1 MTWDLYYWKYQYNVN
16 LRYGWS
22 LILLKKLI
30 IFYTFYYSWG
40 NASCCIYSYIICYCL
55 LHNLP
60 SKDFL
65 IPSSA
70 DFVSMWRRIKGAQ
83 HQILYFR
90 PSYTGKARRQWLPDK
105 YHSLF
110 LKCKHRFPFYW
121 FTGVLYWKC
130 KVREFWYG

>member
-90 PSYTGKARRQWLPDK
+90 LLILERRGDNGYPTSIIASSWNANIDFHSIDSQVCCTGNVK
-105 YHSLF
+105 
-110 LKCKHRFPFYW
+110 
-121 FTGVLYWKC
+121 
-130 KVREFWYG
+130 